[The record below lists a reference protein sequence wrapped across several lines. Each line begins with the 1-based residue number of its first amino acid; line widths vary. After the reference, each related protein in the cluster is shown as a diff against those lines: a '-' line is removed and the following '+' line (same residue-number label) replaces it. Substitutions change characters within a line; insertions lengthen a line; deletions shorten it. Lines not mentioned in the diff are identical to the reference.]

1 MEEVVEVAFMA
12 SPEKKAFSISC
23 KTHGNTS
30 QTIERTFPNS
40 YSHLNSL
47 RILIE
52 TEKLTFVCNAPM
64 KESF

>member
-40 YSHLNSL
+40 YSQLNSS
-47 RILIE
+47 RIPTE
-52 TEKLTFVCNAPM
+52 TDKFIFVFNAPM